1 VKRAIVVGSGA
12 AGAAA
17 ARSLQGTFS
26 VTVLERGGEFRPLGV
41 SLRFVEKAKRLGL
54 LFDERLIAVL
64 FPAMRIEKADRDMI
78 HVRGLGTGGTTT
90 LATGSAL
97 RLDGGL
103 RAMGIDL
110 DAEFGELEKE
120 IPIHTNHRRR
130 WKPVTEQ
137 VFDACAAMG
146 LGPQPLPKMSDP
158 AKCVNCGRCVL
169 GCPVEAKWD
178 ARRFLR
184 DARDLGAE
192 VVTDCH
198 VTGLRLES
206 GRARGVAA
214 VRRSR
219 RVDFPADLV
228 ILAAGGIG
236 SPAVLEDSGI
246 PCRPTLFVDPVL
258 CVAAEWTGAKQSEDI
273 PMPFVV
279 EREGF
284 IIAPYF
290 DYLSYFFNRGWKP
303 KAENTLSLMV
313 KLADESRGFVSKGS
327 IRKSLSPADRERMA
341 GAIRLC
347 EDIFNKLGVP
357 KERTFPGTLNAG
369 HPGGML
375 PLTPAEAATLHNPA
389 LPENVYL
396 ADPTLFPAALG
407 RPPILTIM
415 ALARKVCRTAA
426 AKFA

>member
-1 VKRAIVVGSGA
+1 VKRAVVVGSGA

-17 ARSLQGTFS
+17 ARALQGAFS
-26 VTVLERGGEFRPLGV
+26 VTVLERGREFRPLGV

-54 LFDERLIAVL
+54 LVDERLIRVL
-64 FPAMRIEKADRDMI
+64 FPAMRVERTDRDMI

-90 LATGSAL
+90 LATGNAL
-97 RLDGGL
+97 RLDGDL
-103 RAMGIDL
+103 RALGVDL

-137 VFDACAAMG
+137 AFDACAAMG
-146 LGPQPLPKMSDP
+146 LGPRPLPKMSDP

-169 GCPVEAKWD
+169 GCPVGAKWD

-184 DARDLGAE
+184 DARDKGAE
-192 VVTDCH
+192 VITGCR

-206 GRARGVAA
+206 GRARGVVA
-214 VRRSR
+214 VRRGKR
-219 RVDFPADLV
+219 LEFPADLV

-236 SPAVLEDSGI
+236 SPAVLEKSGI

-258 CVAAEWTGAKQSEDI
+258 CVAAEWTGAKQNEDI

-279 EREGF
+279 EKEGF

-290 DYLSYFFNRGWKP
+290 DYLSYFFNRRWRP
-303 KAENTLSLMV
+303 KAGNTLSLMI
-313 KLADESRGFVSKGS
+313 KLADDSRGFVPGRS
-327 IRKSLSPADRERMA
+327 IRKSLSPADRQRME

-375 PLTPAEAATLHNPA
+375 PLTRAEAVSLHSPI
-389 LPENVYL
+389 LPDNVYL

-426 AKFA
+426 AKYA